1 MVFFTEFGQRNRSLI
16 FNHLF
21 LLNDGKVVKNY
32 SKFFFPNTSKISW
45 PTVDLLEE
53 L

>member
-1 MVFFTEFGQRNRSLI
+1 MIQNVVLFTELGQRNRSLI

-32 SKFFFPNTSKISW
+32 SKISW
-45 PTVDLLEE
+45 PTADLLEE

>member
-1 MVFFTEFGQRNRSLI
+1 MVFFTELGQRNRSLI

-21 LLNDGKVVKNY
+21 ILIDGKVVKTIQ
-32 SKFFFPNTSKISW
+32 SSFFPNTSKISW